1 MVLKEQGLTFES
13 IPDKDQRVLLRENTN
28 ISTGGDSIDMTDD
41 VDSSYKRIAEAMARI
56 IDVQI
61 TGIDLIIPDIHKPST
76 ANQPGYTLIEM
87 NYNPAMNMHAY
98 VYKGKGRR
106 VTQDVLNLL
115 FPEIPKRSN

>member
-1 MVLKEQGLTFES
+1 
-13 IPDKDQRVLLRENTN
+13 
-28 ISTGGDSIDMTDD
+28 MTDA
-41 VDSSYKRIAEAMARI
+41 VDPSYKRIAEAMART

-61 TGIDLIIPDIHKPST
+61 TGIDLIIPDIKQPST
-76 ANQPGYTLIEM
+76 HIKPGYTLIEM

-115 FPEIPKRSN
+115 FPELPKRRN